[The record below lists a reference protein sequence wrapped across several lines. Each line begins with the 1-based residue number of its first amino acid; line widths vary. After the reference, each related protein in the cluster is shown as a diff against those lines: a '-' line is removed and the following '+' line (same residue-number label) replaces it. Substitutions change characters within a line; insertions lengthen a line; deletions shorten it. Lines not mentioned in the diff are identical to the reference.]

1 MDLLADLLSS
11 GGGGASPHPHFG
23 LDFCLALFLLFV
35 LTPSCYDSRALFTG
49 NPD

>member
-11 GGGGASPHPHFG
+11 GGASPLPHFA

>member
-11 GGGGASPHPHFG
+11 GGQAPSHIFG
-23 LDFCLALFLLFV
+23 LHFCLALFLLFV